1 MGPAVDN
8 PRHVGGPAYP
18 YDMSD
23 PNYGEVFTRRWVVD
37 AMLDLVGYTADRDL
51 AKLVAVEPSVGS
63 GAFWVPMVERLLLS
77 AGRRGISVA
86 HLEDA
91 LRGYDLQG
99 EHVETCIK
107 ASISMLVAAG
117 ASVDVAREIASGWLK
132 SADYLLDDEDVRA
145 DVVVGNPP
153 YIRSDELEPEAEYM
167 YRGMY
172 RSMTGRA
179 DIYVAF
185 FEKGI
190 AQLKPGGRHA
200 FICADRWMRNAYGAR
215 LRRIVTSLCSVDSV
229 WQMHDAD
236 VFEADVS
243 AYPAITV
250 LTRAG
255 QGSAVIADC
264 NAAFDE
270 EAAQRLT
277 AFTLSE
283 TTAEHDDSFI
293 AHRISHWFS
302 GDDLWPAGDP
312 DSIALLDHLNAR
324 FPTIEQ
330 TGAKVGIGVATGAD
344 KAYIVAADVDVEE
357 DRKLPMIMTNDVRKG
372 AFKWGGQVLLNPWLP
387 DGSLVDLR
395 AYPKLAAQYARH
407 PKLRERYVARKQPD
421 AWFKTIDKVNHS
433 LLAQPKL
440 VLQDMKAQI
449 TPVYE
454 DGGHYP
460 HHNLYWITAPTW
472 DLKVLGGLLLSSVA
486 QSFIE
491 AYCVRMRGGTLR
503 FQSQYLR
510 KIRVPEPSSISPE
523 LAAELADAFERG
535 DREAANRAALRAYG
549 LEADNVAA

>member
-1 MGPAVDN
+1 MIA
-8 PRHVGGPAYP
+8 
-18 YDMSD
+18 

-51 AKLVAVEPSVGS
+51 TKLVAVEPSVGS
-63 GAFWVPMVERLLLS
+63 GAFWIPMVERLLES
-77 AGRRGISVA
+77 ASRRGIAPVQ
-86 HLEDA
+86 LRNC
-91 LRGYDLQG
+91 LRGYDLQAG
-99 EHVETCIK
+99 HVETCVK
-107 ASISMLVAAG
+107 ASSSMLAAAG
-117 ASVDVAREIASGWLK
+117 VPERAALQIASGWLRT
-132 SADYLLDDEDVRA
+132 ADYLLDDEDVRA

-153 YIRSDELEPEAEYM
+153 YIRSDELDQQAEYT
-167 YRGMY
+167 YRRMY

-190 AQLKPGGRHA
+190 GQLRPGGKHA
-200 FICADRWMRNAYGAR
+200 FICADRWMRNAYGAQ
-215 LRRIVTSLCSVDSV
+215 LRKIVTSLCSVDAV
-229 WQMHDAD
+229 WQLHDAD
-236 VFEADVS
+236 VFQAAVS

-255 QGSAVIADC
+255 QGSAVIAECKAD
-264 NAAFDE
+264 FDE
-270 EAAQRLT
+270 AAAAQLT
-277 AFTLSE
+277 RFTLANSA
-283 TTAEHDDSFI
+283 AEHAQSFT
-293 AHRISHWFS
+293 AHRIAHWFA

-312 DSIALLDHLNAR
+312 DSIALLDDLNRR

-344 KAYIVAADVDVEE
+344 HAYIAPVDVDVED
-357 DRKLPMIMTNDVRKG
+357 DRKLPMIMTNDVRQG
-372 AFKWGGQVLLNPWLP
+372 TFRWGGSVLLNPWLP
-387 DGSLVDLR
+387 DGSLVDLKSF
-395 AYPKLAAQYARH
+395 PKLAAHYARH
-407 PKLRERYVARKQPD
+407 PKLRERYVARKQPN
-421 AWFKTIDKVNHS
+421 AWFKTIDKVNYALIS
-433 LLAQPKL
+433 EPKL
-440 VLQDMKAQI
+440 VLQDMKAHI

-454 DGGHYP
+454 AGGHYP
-460 HHNLYWITAPTW
+460 HHNLYWITAKTW

-535 DREAANRAALRAYG
+535 DRVAASHAALRAYG
-549 LEADNVAA
+549 LRADNVAA

>member
-1 MGPAVDN
+1 
-8 PRHVGGPAYP
+8 
-18 YDMSD
+18 MSE
-23 PNYGEVFTRRWVVD
+23 PKYGEVFTRRWVVD
-37 AMLDLVGYTADRDL
+37 AMLDLVGFTPERDL
-51 AKLVAVEPSVGS
+51 TKLVAVEPSVGS

-77 AGRRGISVA
+77 AGRRGISPGNLA
-86 HLEDA
+86 NC
-91 LRGYDLQG
+91 LRGYDLQNG
-99 EHVETCIK
+99 HVETCAE
-107 ASISMLVAAG
+107 ASVSLLVGAG
-117 ASVDVAREIASGWLK
+117 ASVDEARRIANAWLK
-132 SADYLLDDEDVRA
+132 TADYLLDDEDVRA

-153 YIRSDELEPEAEYM
+153 YIRSDELDQEAEYL

-172 RSMTGRA
+172 RSMIGRA

-190 AQLKPGGRHA
+190 SQLKPGGRHA
-200 FICADRWMRNAYGAR
+200 FICADRWMRNAYGAQ
-215 LRRIVTSLCSVDSV
+215 LRRIVTSLCSVDAV
-229 WQMHDAD
+229 WQMHDAE
-236 VFEADVS
+236 VFEAPVS

-255 QGSAVIADC
+255 QGSAVIAEC
-264 NAAFDE
+264 KRGFGE
-270 EAAQRLT
+270 EAAKRLT
-277 AFTLSE
+277 RFTLSDVTVE
-283 TTAEHDDSFI
+283 HAESFS
-293 AHRISHWFS
+293 AHRIAHWFS

-312 DSIALLDHLNAR
+312 DSIALLDELNAR

-330 TGAKVGIGVATGAD
+330 TGAKVGIGIATGAD
-344 KAYIVAADVDVEE
+344 KAYIVSSEVDVEE
-357 DRKLPMIMTNDVRKG
+357 DRKLPMIMTNDVRNG
-372 AFKWGGQVLLNPWLP
+372 TFKWGGSVLLNPWLP
-387 DGSLVDLR
+387 DGSLVDLK
-395 AYPKLAAQYARH
+395 AFPKLEAFYASH

-421 AWFKTIDKVNHS
+421 AWFKTIDKVNHA
-433 LLAQPKL
+433 LTAQPKL

-454 DGGHYP
+454 EGGHYP
-460 HHNLYWITAPTW
+460 HHNLYWITAETW

-535 DREAANRAALRAYG
+535 DREAANRASLRAYG
-549 LEADNVAA
+549 LQADNVAA

>member
-1 MGPAVDN
+1 MTPHTLAV
-8 PRHVGGPAYP
+8 
-18 YDMSD
+18 MSD

-51 AKLVAVEPSVGS
+51 TKLVAVEPSVGS
-63 GAFWVPMVERLLLS
+63 GAFWIPMVERLLLS
-77 AGRRGISVA
+77 ASRRDIAAANLG
-86 HLEDA
+86 DA

-107 ASISMLVAAG
+107 ASVAMLVDAG
-117 ASVDVAREIASGWLK
+117 ASTDVARQIASRWLRT
-132 SADYLLDDEDVRA
+132 ADYLLDDEDVRA

-153 YIRSDELEPEAEYM
+153 YIRSDELDQEAEYM

-190 AQLKPGGRHA
+190 SQLKPGGKHA
-200 FICADRWMRNAYGAR
+200 FICADRWMRNAYGAQ
-215 LRRIVTSLCSVDSV
+215 LRRIVTSFCSVDAV

-236 VFEADVS
+236 VFEAEVS

-255 QGSAVIADC
+255 QGSAVIAECTAD
-264 NAAFDE
+264 FDE
-270 EAAQRLT
+270 DAAKRLT
-277 AFTLSE
+277 RFTLSDGTVE
-283 TTAEHDDSFI
+283 NSTAFA
-293 AHRISHWFS
+293 AHRIAHWFS

-312 DSIALLDHLNAR
+312 DSIALLDDLNAR

-330 TGAKVGIGVATGAD
+330 TGAKVGIGIATGAD

-357 DRKLPMIMTNDVRKG
+357 DRKLPMIMTNDVRTG
-372 AFKWGGQVLLNPWLP
+372 TFTWGGSVLLNPWLP
-387 DGSLVDLR
+387 DGRLVDLK
-395 AYPKLAAQYARH
+395 AFPKLAAQYSNH
-407 PKLRERYVARKQPD
+407 PKLRDRYVARKRPD
-421 AWFKTIDKVNHS
+421 AWFKTIDKVNHA
-433 LLAQPKL
+433 LIAQPKL

-454 DGGHYP
+454 EGGHYP
-460 HHNLYWITAPTW
+460 HHNLYWITAETW

-510 KIRVPEPSSISPE
+510 KIRVPHPSTISPE
-523 LAAELADAFERG
+523 LAAELASAFERG
-535 DREAANRAALRAYG
+535 DREAANRASLRAYG
-549 LEADNVAA
+549 LRADNVAA

>member
-1 MGPAVDN
+1 MN
-8 PRHVGGPAYP
+8 
-18 YDMSD
+18 S

-37 AMLDLVGYTADRDL
+37 AMLDMVGYTADSDL
-51 AKLVAVEPSVGS
+51 TKVVAVEPSVGS
-63 GAFWVPMVERLLLS
+63 GAFWIPMVERLLLS
-77 AGRRGISVA
+77 ADHRGVA
-86 HLEDA
+86 PANLGDA
-91 LRGYDLQG
+91 LRGYDLQA
-99 EHVETCIK
+99 EHVETCVK
-107 ASISMLVAAG
+107 ASVALLIDAG
-117 ASVDVAREIASGWLK
+117 ASADVARQIASRWLRA
-132 SADYLLDDEDVRA
+132 ADYLLDDEDVRA

-153 YIRSDELEPEAEYM
+153 YIRSDELDQEAEYM
-167 YRGMY
+167 YRRMY

-190 AQLKPGGRHA
+190 SQLKPGGRHA
-200 FICADRWMRNAYGAR
+200 FICADRWMRNAYGAQ
-215 LRRIVTSLCSVDSV
+215 LRRIVTSRCAVNAV

-255 QGSAVIADC
+255 QGSAVIAECGVD
-264 NAAFDE
+264 FDE
-270 EAAQRLT
+270 TAAKRLT
-277 AFTLSE
+277 RFTLSQATVE
-283 TTAEHDDSFI
+283 SADSFR
-293 AHRISHWFS
+293 AHRIPHWFS

-312 DSIALLDHLNAR
+312 DSIAMLDDLNAR

-330 TGAKVGIGVATGAD
+330 TGVKVGIGIATGAD
-344 KAYIVAADVDVEE
+344 NAYIVSEDIDVEA
-357 DRKLPMIMTNDVRKG
+357 DRKLPIIMTNDVRAG
-372 AFKWGGQVLLNPWLP
+372 RFEWGGRVLLNPWLP
-387 DGSLVDLR
+387 DGTLVDLSVF
-395 AYPKLAAQYARH
+395 PKLAAHYSRH
-407 PKLRERYVARKQPD
+407 PKLRERYVARNRPD
-421 AWFKTIDKVNHS
+421 AWFKTIDKVNHALIS
-433 LLAQPKL
+433 QPKL

-454 DGGHYP
+454 EGGHYP
-460 HHNLYWITAPTW
+460 HHNLYWITADTW

-523 LAAELADAFERG
+523 LAGELADAFERG
-535 DREAANRAALRAYG
+535 DREAANRASLRAYG
-549 LEADNVAA
+549 LESATVAA